1 MIMNSGIPRAPI
13 FYMYED
19 PVLSVMYEAR
29 SSATA
34 KRRDPIWL
42 TAPGLLYLLC
52 FLIVP
57 AGALLWI
64 SVHDAAGNLTLDG
77 YRQMFTAG
85 IYVDVL
91 LNTFRIAGETTLACL
106 IFGYPVA
113 CWLVRMP
120 EKRRRR
126 VILLILLPFWMSSL
140 LKSFAWMVL
149 LSRRGVVSQ
158 IAAMLGYEGRIDL
171 LYSHSAVVFAM
182 AHTMLPLAIMTMI
195 PTLLNIDNR
204 LLRAANTLGATAGQT
219 FWRIYFPQ
227 SMPGVAAAGLLIFI
241 GSLGFFITPALLGS
255 PRETVIGQLLITQVQ
270 QLLNWQ
276 LAGCLAMLL
285 LSVTLVVCLLY
296 DRLFGISSI
305 SGAETSRDPKSV
317 VRRLGYGILAG
328 LAFVTDFLDSIIKDC
343 VGRNKTGWLL
353 PALGIFVVSLL
364 LLPVVFFP
372 PMAFSSARFLQFP
385 PPGFSF
391 QWMAEY
397 LGSEI
402 WRGATIRSFGIAAV
416 TAAFATILAG
426 FAAYGVAR
434 TTSRLSSAAF
444 LVFLLPMIIPHI
456 VTAVALFYVFAHFG
470 LIATNIGIAL
480 GHTVVAMPLAF
491 IIILTAFKNYDW
503 KLDQAA
509 ATLGAKRPQIAYL
522 ITIPTVAGS
531 FVAAF
536 LFAFLTSFE
545 ELTISLFIGAGAK
558 QTLPKQ
564 MWDDV
569 LLSATP
575 TLAAASVVVL
585 GVVMIIFLIAE
596 RTRHAD

>member
-1 MIMNSGIPRAPI
+1 M
-13 FYMYED
+13 
-19 PVLSVMYEAR
+19 SVMDETSLPMA
-29 SSATA
+29 AP
-34 KRRDPIWL
+34 KKRDPIWL
-42 TAPGLLYLLC
+42 TTPGLIYLFCL
-52 FLIVP
+52 LIAP
-57 AGALLWI
+57 AGALLWM
-64 SVHDAAGNLTLDG
+64 SVNDAAGNLTLDG

-91 LNTFRIAGETTLACL
+91 LNTFRIAAETTVACL

-113 CWLVRMP
+113 CWLARMP
-120 EKRRRR
+120 EKRRGR
-126 VILLILLPFWMSSL
+126 VILLVLLPFWMSAL
-140 LKSFAWMVL
+140 VKNFAWMVL

-182 AHTMLPLAIMTMI
+182 AHTMLPLAIMTVL
-195 PTLLNIDNR
+195 PTMLKIDGR
-204 LLRAANTLGATAGQT
+204 LLSAANTLGATPSQV

-270 QLLNWQ
+270 QMMNWQ

-285 LSVTLVVCLLY
+285 LSVTLVVCLIY
-296 DRLFGISSI
+296 DRIFGISAI
-305 SGAETSRDPKSV
+305 SGAETSHNPKSV
-317 VRRLGYGILAG
+317 VRRMGYGMLAT
-328 LAFVTDFLDSIIKDC
+328 LALITDNLDRAIKAC
-343 VGRNKTGWLL
+343 AGPNKTGWLL
-353 PALGIFVVSLL
+353 PAFGIFVVSLL
-364 LLPVVFFP
+364 FLPVVFFP

-385 PPGFSF
+385 PPGFSL
-391 QWMAEY
+391 QWMSQY
-397 LGSEI
+397 LTSEV
-402 WRGATIRSFGIAAV
+402 WRGATLRSFGIAAI
-416 TAAFATILAG
+416 TASFATILAG
-426 FAAYGVAR
+426 LAAYGVAR

-444 LVFLLPMIIPHI
+444 MVFLLPMIIPHI

-545 ELTISLFIGAGAK
+545 EFTIALFIGAGAK

-564 MWDDV
+564 MFDDV
-569 LLSATP
+569 LLSVTP

-585 GVVMIIFLIAE
+585 GVVMVIFLIAE
-596 RTRHAD
+596 RTRRAD